1 MKAVILAGGKGTRL
15 RPSSMFIPKPLVPV
29 GNRPIL
35 EILIK
40 RLSQCGVHEVVVCV
54 NHLAEVI
61 MSYFGDGSKFN
72 IQMEYSL
79 EDAPLSTVAPIKL
92 LERLPENF
100 LVLNGDLLTDLD
112 FSVLFEYHLEKKGL
126 LTVAV
131 HKRKINIDFGV
142 VEVDEEMNVAVGF
155 KEKPDYDL
163 NASMGVYV
171 FNRRLLDYIP
181 DNKPFGFDNLMS
193 LLLTQKQQVHI
204 YQYEGYWL
212 DIGRPDDYEKAI
224 EDIDH
229 LDL

>member
-1 MKAVILAGGKGTRL
+1 M
-15 RPSSMFIPKPLVPV
+15 
-29 GNRPIL
+29 
-35 EILIK
+35 
-40 RLSQCGVHEVVVCV
+40 
-54 NHLAEVI
+54 
-61 MSYFGDGSKFN
+61 
-72 IQMEYSL
+72 
-79 EDAPLSTVAPIKL
+79 
-92 LERLPENF
+92 
-100 LVLNGDLLTDLD
+100 
-112 FSVLFEYHLEKKGL
+112 
-126 LTVAV
+126 
-131 HKRKINIDFGV
+131 
-142 VEVDEEMNVAVGF
+142 EVDEEMNVAVGF